1 MSGILRAGAVALC
14 GLLALPSLGGGASAQ
29 DGHRFVVGVEQLDY
43 LPAYGVEDG
52 AYTGYARALLD
63 AFAADS
69 GYDFEYRP
77 MPVPRL
83 FASLLAGTVDF
94 KYPDS
99 PNWSRSDKEGHAV
112 TYSAPAMVHI
122 DGTVVARARDPER
135 IETLGTVTGFT
146 AWAWQGQLDRGEV
159 HMVENADL
167 TSLVRQVLAGRID
180 GAYANVAVV
189 KHQLDSVL
197 GQPDGL
203 IYRSDLPFDRGTYHL
218 STTLHPEV
226 IAEFDAWLEANAE
239 RVAALQ
245 RDFGVDEPAGLLPR

>member
-1 MSGILRAGAVALC
+1 MSRILRAGALTFC
-14 GLLALPSLGGGASAQ
+14 CLLYFPPLEHGASAQ
-29 DGHRFVVGVEQLDY
+29 DGRSFVVGVEQLDY
-43 LPAYGVEDG
+43 LPAYGVEEG
-52 AYTGYARALLD
+52 AYTGYARDLLD
-63 AFAADS
+63 AFAADA

-99 PNWSRSDKEGHAV
+99 PNWSRSDKEGHEIA
-112 TYSAPAMVHI
+112 YSAPAMVHI
-122 DGTVVARARDPER
+122 DGTVVARARDPES

-146 AWAWQGQLDRGEV
+146 AWAWLDRIDRGEL
-159 HMVENADL
+159 HLVENADL
-167 TSLVRQVLAGRID
+167 TSLIRQVLAGRVD

-189 KHQLDSVL
+189 KHQLDTVL
-197 GQPDGL
+197 EQPDSL

-226 IAEFDAWLEANAE
+226 IAAFDAWLEANAE
-239 RVAALQ
+239 RVAEMQ
-245 RDFGVDEPAGLLPR
+245 RAYGVDEPAELLPR